1 MKRSLLKITRIC
13 GLIWLL
19 ITTNVYAN
27 MNNKLPEDF
36 VFLSGIDSSIIENV
50 RYSGDQ
56 NFLGRPVDGYKVNKV
71 VCTKQAAEK
80 LKKANDDFKK
90 QGYKIVVY
98 DGYRSSIS
106 TDDFTKWGEDINDDV
121 AKSYYYP
128 TYEKKELFKLGYI
141 AAEYSTHTRGST
153 FDLTLIKADEHLK
166 PIVFSKRKL
175 NNGEEIPFLDD
186 NTVDMGSSF
195 DLFHLV
201 SRPDSKL
208 VSEEQNRMRKF
219 LQDTMAQYGF
229 KVHDE
234 EWWHFTLQ
242 NEPYPDTYF
251 DFVVEG

>member
-1 MKRSLLKITRIC
+1 MD
-13 GLIWLL
+13 
-19 ITTNVYAN
+19 
-27 MNNKLPEDF
+27 NKLPEDF
-36 VFLSGIDSSIIENV
+36 VFLSDTDRAIIENV

-71 VCTKQAAEK
+71 VCTKQAAEQ

-98 DGYRSSIS
+98 DGYRPQRAVV
-106 TDDFTKWGEDINDDV
+106 DFIKWGEDINDDV

-128 TYEKKELFKLGYI
+128 TLEKKDLFKLGYI
-141 AAEYSTHTRGST
+141 AGGRSTHTRGST
-153 FDLTLIKADEHLK
+153 FDITIIKADQSLK
-166 PIVFSKRKL
+166 PISFSKRKV
-175 NNGEEIPFLDD
+175 NNGDEIPFLDD

-195 DLFHLV
+195 DLFHPV

-208 VSEEQNRMRKF
+208 VSEEQNRMRKI